1 MQIRLIKKHKGV
13 GDTIESVL
21 KTTGVHYI
29 ANAIKNGDPHEPCV
43 PCQKRKES
51 LNNPDL
57 LINKML
63 YGTGENS

>member
-1 MQIRLIKKHKGV
+1 MQIRLIKRHKGV

-29 ANAIKNGDPHEPCV
+29 ANAIQNGDINQPCR
-43 PCQKRKES
+43 PCEKRKED

-57 LINKML
+57 FINKML
-63 YGTGENS
+63 YGTGKNS

>member
-29 ANAIKNGDPHEPCV
+29 ANAIKNGDPNEPCK
-43 PCQKRKES
+43 PCQKRKDN

-63 YGTGENS
+63 YGTGENG

>member
-1 MQIRLIKKHKGV
+1 MQIRLIKRHKGV

-29 ANAIKNGDPHEPCV
+29 ANAIKNGSPAEPCV
-43 PCQKRKES
+43 PCQKRKEN

-57 LINKML
+57 LINKVF

>member
-29 ANAIKNGDPHEPCV
+29 ANAIKNGDPEKPCEPCK
-43 PCQKRKES
+43 KRKAN

-63 YGTGENS
+63 YGTGKNG